1 MGPAQGRPGFYGGNR
16 AMNGTPDIMIEITG
30 LTKAF
35 GTYTAIDAL
44 SLKIAKG
51 EFFALLGAS
60 GSGKTTLLRLL
71 GGFEFPNA
79 GRIVIDG
86 KDVTDLRPN
95 QRPTN
100 TVFQSYAL
108 FPHLTLAENVGYG
121 LLNLRLPKAELAARV
136 DEALAR
142 VRLSGFGARFP
153 HMVSGG
159 QRQRVALAR
168 ALICK
173 PKVLLLDE
181 PLGALDKRLREEM
194 HLELR
199 EIQRAAG
206 ITFVLVTHDQ
216 EEAMSL
222 ADRIAIMA
230 RGRLLQVDTPR
241 ALYEAPNSREV
252 AEFISNVNLLDG
264 TCLGVDGTEAR
275 IAVAGIGEVR
285 VSTDAGAIAP
295 GAKVTLGIR
304 PEKLRFV
311 TAPDPG
317 ANALTGSLRA
327 VTYAG
332 DRSHAVV
339 EVPGLTR
346 PLLITTP
353 NRDRLL
359 SNADAVGATVIVT
372 WDSAAAAILN
382 S

>member
-1 MGPAQGRPGFYGGNR
+1 
-16 AMNGTPDIMIEITG
+16 MNGTPDTMPDSMIEITG

-79 GRIVIDG
+79 GRIMIDG
-86 KDVTDLRPN
+86 QDVTDQRPN

-121 LLNLRLPKAELAARV
+121 LLNLRLPKAELAVRV
-136 DEALAR
+136 EDALTR

-241 ALYEAPNSREV
+241 ALYEAPRSREV

-264 TCLGVDGTEAR
+264 TCLGLDGLEAR
-275 IAVAGIGEVR
+275 IAVAGIGELRVR
-285 VSTDAGAIAP
+285 TDAASIAP
-295 GAKVTLGIR
+295 GASITLAIR
-304 PEKLRFV
+304 PEKLSFV
-311 TAPDPG
+311 SAPDPG
-317 ANALTGSLRA
+317 ANALTGTLRA

-339 EVPGLTR
+339 EVPGLER
-346 PLLITTP
+346 PLLVTTP
-353 NRDRLL
+353 NRERLM
-359 SNADAVGATVIVT
+359 SDAQTPGAAVTVT
-372 WDSAAAAILN
+372 WDSNAAALLTD
-382 S
+382 

>member
-1 MGPAQGRPGFYGGNR
+1 
-16 AMNGTPDIMIEITG
+16 MIEITG

-44 SLKIAKG
+44 SLNVAKA

-71 GGFEFPNA
+71 GGFDFPDA

-86 KDVTDLRPN
+86 QDVTDQRPN

-121 LLNLRLPKAELAARV
+121 LLNLRLPKAEQAAQV

-230 RGRLLQVDTPR
+230 RGKLLQVDTPR
-241 ALYEAPNSREV
+241 RLYEAPNSREV
-252 AEFISNVNLLDG
+252 AEFVSNVNLLDG
-264 TCLGVDGTEAR
+264 ICLDLNGPEAR
-275 IAVAGIGEVR
+275 IEIAGIGDMRANADGHAVR
-285 VSTDAGAIAP
+285 G
-295 GAKVTLGIR
+295 GAKITLAIR
-304 PEKLRFV
+304 PEKMRFV
-311 TAPDPG
+311 TKAEPG
-317 ANALTGSLRA
+317 SNALTGTLRA

-332 DRSHAVV
+332 DRSHAIVD
-339 EVPGLTR
+339 VPGLDR
-346 PLLITTP
+346 PVLVTTP

-359 SNADAVGATVIVT
+359 ADAAAPGTTVTVT
-372 WDSAAAAILN
+372 WDRTAAALLTE
-382 S
+382 

>member
-1 MGPAQGRPGFYGGNR
+1 
-16 AMNGTPDIMIEITG
+16 MNGTPHKMIEITG

-71 GGFEFPNA
+71 GGFEFPEA

-86 KDVTDLRPN
+86 QDVTDQRPN

-121 LLNLRLPKAELAARV
+121 LLNQRLPKAEVAARV
-136 DEALAR
+136 EDALVR
-142 VRLSGFGARFP
+142 VRLSGFGGRFP

-241 ALYEAPNSREV
+241 GLYEAPKSREV

-264 TCLGVDGTEAR
+264 TYVGHDGQGLR
-275 IAVAGIGEVR
+275 ISVAGIGDLR
-285 VSTDAGAIAP
+285 VISGDAALSP
-295 GAKVTLGIR
+295 GAKATLAIR
-304 PEKLRFV
+304 PEKLRFA
-311 TAPDPG
+311 TAADAG
-317 ANALTGSLRA
+317 ANRLTGTLRA

-332 DRSHAVV
+332 DRNHAIVD
-339 EVPGLTR
+339 VPGLER
-346 PLLITTP
+346 PLLVTTP

-359 SNADAVGATVIVT
+359 SEPETPGVAVTVT
-372 WDSAAAAILN
+372 WDSTAAALLTD
-382 S
+382 

>member
-1 MGPAQGRPGFYGGNR
+1 
-16 AMNGTPDIMIEITG
+16 MNGTPDTMIEITG

-86 KDVTDLRPN
+86 QDVTELRPN

-121 LLNLRLPKAELAARV
+121 LLNQRLPKADLAAQV
-136 DEALAR
+136 DEALSR

-230 RGRLLQVDTPR
+230 RGRLLQIDTPR
-241 ALYEAPNSREV
+241 ALYEAPKSREV

-264 TCLGVDGTEAR
+264 TCLAVDGTDAR
-275 IAVAGIGEVR
+275 IAVAGIGELRVR
-285 VSTDAGAIAP
+285 TDAAAIAP
-295 GAKVTLGIR
+295 GARVTLAIR

-317 ANALTGSLRA
+317 ANALTGTLRA

-332 DRSHAVV
+332 DRSHAIVA
-339 EVPGLTR
+339 VPGLER

-359 SNADAVGATVIVT
+359 SNAEVPGATVTVT
-372 WDSAAAAILN
+372 WDSAAAALLTD
-382 S
+382 

>member
-1 MGPAQGRPGFYGGNR
+1 
-16 AMNGTPDIMIEITG
+16 MNGIPHTMIEITG

-71 GGFEFPNA
+71 GGFEFPEA

-86 KDVTDLRPN
+86 QDVTDQRPN

-121 LLNLRLPKAELAARV
+121 LLNQRLPKAEVAARV
-136 DEALAR
+136 EDALAR
-142 VRLSGFGARFP
+142 VRLSSFGGRFP

-241 ALYEAPNSREV
+241 GLYEAPKSREV

-264 TCLGVDGTEAR
+264 TCVGHDGQGLR
-275 IAVAGIGEVR
+275 ISVAGIGDLR
-285 VSTDAGAIAP
+285 VISGDAALSP
-295 GAKVTLGIR
+295 GAKATLAIR
-304 PEKLRFV
+304 PEKLRFA
-311 TAPDPG
+311 TAVDAG
-317 ANALTGSLRA
+317 ANRLTGTLRA

-332 DRSHAVV
+332 DRNHAIVD
-339 EVPGLTR
+339 VPGLER
-346 PLLITTP
+346 PLLVTTP

-359 SNADAVGATVIVT
+359 SEPETPGAAVTVT
-372 WDSAAAAILN
+372 WDSTAAALLTD
-382 S
+382 

>member
-1 MGPAQGRPGFYGGNR
+1 
-16 AMNGTPDIMIEITG
+16 MNGTPYTMIEITG

-44 SLKIAKG
+44 TLKIAQG

-71 GGFEFPNA
+71 GGFEFPEA

-86 KDVTDLRPN
+86 QDVTGLRPN

-121 LLNLRLPKAELAARV
+121 LLNQRLPKAEVAARV
-136 DEALAR
+136 EDALAR
-142 VRLSGFGARFP
+142 VRLSGFGGRFP

-241 ALYEAPNSREV
+241 ALYEAPRSREV

-264 TCLGVDGTEAR
+264 TCVGHDGQDLR
-275 IAVAGIGEVR
+275 ISVAGIGDLR
-285 VSTDAGAIAP
+285 VISGDAALSP
-295 GAKVTLGIR
+295 GANATLAIR

-311 TAPDPG
+311 AAADAG
-317 ANALTGSLRA
+317 ANRLTGTLRA

-332 DRSHAVV
+332 DRNHAIVD
-339 EVPGLTR
+339 VPGLER
-346 PLLITTP
+346 PLLVTTP
-353 NRDRLL
+353 NRDRHL
-359 SNADAVGATVIVT
+359 SEPVTPGAAVIVT
-372 WDSAAAAILN
+372 WESTAAALLTD
-382 S
+382 

>member
-1 MGPAQGRPGFYGGNR
+1 
-16 AMNGTPDIMIEITG
+16 MNGTPHTMIEITG

-35 GTYTAIDAL
+35 GSYTAIDAL
-44 SLKIAKG
+44 TLKIAKG

-71 GGFEFPNA
+71 GGFEFPEA

-86 KDVTDLRPN
+86 QDVTGLRPN

-136 DEALAR
+136 EDALAR
-142 VRLSGFGARFP
+142 VRLSGFGGRFP

-230 RGRLLQVDTPR
+230 RGRLLQVDRPR
-241 ALYEAPNSREV
+241 ALYEAPRSREV

-264 TCLGVDGTEAR
+264 TCVGHDGQGLR
-275 IAVAGIGEVR
+275 ISVAGIGDLR
-285 VSTDAGAIAP
+285 VISGDAALSP
-295 GAKVTLGIR
+295 GAKATLAIR
-304 PEKLRFV
+304 PEKLRF
-311 TAPDPG
+311 ANAADAG
-317 ANALTGSLRA
+317 ANRLTGTLRA

-332 DRSHAVV
+332 DRNHAIVD
-339 EVPGLTR
+339 VPGLER
-346 PLLITTP
+346 PVLVTTP
-353 NRDRLL
+353 NCNRLL
-359 SNADAVGATVIVT
+359 SEPETPGAAVTIT
-372 WDSAAAAILN
+372 WDSTAAALLTD
-382 S
+382 

>member
-1 MGPAQGRPGFYGGNR
+1 
-16 AMNGTPDIMIEITG
+16 MNGTSDTMIEISG

-35 GTYTAIDAL
+35 GAYTAIDDL
-44 SLKIAKG
+44 SLKIAQG

-71 GGFEFPNA
+71 GGFEFPSA
-79 GRIVIDG
+79 GRIMIDG
-86 KDVTDLRPN
+86 QDVTDLRPN

-121 LLNLRLPKAELAARV
+121 LLNLRLAKDDLAARV
-136 DEALAR
+136 DAALTR

-168 ALICK
+168 ALICE

-241 ALYEAPNSREV
+241 ALYEAPRSREV

-264 TCLGVDGTEAR
+264 ICLGLDGDAAR
-275 IAVAGIGEVR
+275 IAVAGFGEVR
-285 VSTDAGAIAP
+285 VRADPAAIAP
-295 GAKVTLGIR
+295 GAKVTLAIR

-311 TAPDPG
+311 TLPDPG
-317 ANALTGSLRA
+317 STALTGTLRA

-339 EVPGLTR
+339 AVPGLDR
-346 PLLITTP
+346 PLLVTTP
-353 NRDRLL
+353 NRDRLV
-359 SNADAVGATVIVT
+359 ADAHALGATVTVT
-372 WDSAAAAILN
+372 WDSTAAVPLTD
-382 S
+382 

>member
-1 MGPAQGRPGFYGGNR
+1 
-16 AMNGTPDIMIEITG
+16 MNGTPDTMIKITG

-44 SLKIAKG
+44 SLTIAKG

-60 GSGKTTLLRLL
+60 GSGKTTLLRLM
-71 GGFEFPNA
+71 GGFEFPDA

-86 KDVTDLRPN
+86 QDVTGLRPN

-121 LLNLRLPKAELAARV
+121 LLNLRLPKADLAARV

-142 VRLSGFGARFP
+142 VRLSGFGGRFP

-241 ALYEAPNSREV
+241 ALYEAPRSREV
-252 AEFISNVNLLDG
+252 AEFISNVNLLEG
-264 TCLGVDGTEAR
+264 TCVAIDGGEAR
-275 IAVAGIGEVR
+275 IAVAGIGELR
-285 VSTDAGAIAP
+285 ITADAPMAAGA
-295 GAKVTLGIR
+295 KLTLAIR

-311 TAPDPG
+311 AVPVAG
-317 ANALTGSLRA
+317 ANALTGTLRA

-332 DRSHAVV
+332 DRSHCIVD
-339 EVPGLTR
+339 VPGLER
-346 PLLITTP
+346 PFLITAP

-359 SNADAVGATVIVT
+359 SDAQAPGATIFVT
-372 WDSAAAAILN
+372 WDSAAAVPLTD
-382 S
+382 

>member
-1 MGPAQGRPGFYGGNR
+1 
-16 AMNGTPDIMIEITG
+16 MNGIPANMIEITG

-35 GTYTAIDAL
+35 GSFTAIDNL
-44 SLKIAKG
+44 TLGIAKG

-86 KDVTDLRPN
+86 QDVTDQRPN

-121 LLNLRLPKAELAARV
+121 LLNLRLPKAEFAARIE
-136 DEALAR
+136 DALSR

-264 TCLGVDGTEAR
+264 TCLRQDGPDAV
-275 IAVAGIGEVR
+275 IAVNGVGQFIAC
-285 VSTDAGAIAP
+285 TDGAALP
-295 GAKVTLGIR
+295 EGTRVTLAIR
-304 PEKLRFV
+304 PEKARFSAR
-311 TAPDPG
+311 TDQG
-317 ANALTGSLRA
+317 ANQLAGVMRTA
-327 VTYAG
+327 TYAG
-332 DRSHAVV
+332 DRSHAMI
-339 EVPGLTR
+339 EVPGLDR
-346 PLLITTP
+346 PFLITTP
-353 NRDRLL
+353 NRDRNM
-359 SNADAVGATVIVT
+359 SDQDAPGTPVTIT
-372 WDSAAAAILN
+372 WDRTAAAILRD
-382 S
+382 

>member
-1 MGPAQGRPGFYGGNR
+1 
-16 AMNGTPDIMIEITG
+16 MNGTPDTMIEITG

-35 GTYTAIDAL
+35 GSYTAIDSL
-44 SLKIAKG
+44 SLTIAKG

-71 GGFEFPNA
+71 GGFEFPEA
-79 GRIVIDG
+79 GRITIDG
-86 KDVTDLRPN
+86 QDVTDQRPN

-121 LLNLRLPKAELAARV
+121 LLNQRLPKAQLAAQV

-142 VRLSGFGARFP
+142 VRLEGFGGRFP

-181 PLGALDKRLREEM
+181 PLGALDKRLREDM

-241 ALYEAPNSREV
+241 ALYEAPKSREV

-264 TCLGVDGTEAR
+264 TCLGLDGHETR
-275 IAVAGIGEVR
+275 IAVAGIGEMSVKA
-285 VSTDAGAIAP
+285 DAVALSP
-295 GAKVTLGIR
+295 GARVTLAIR

-311 TAPDPG
+311 TAAEPG
-317 ANALTGSLRA
+317 ANILTGTLRA

-332 DRSHAVV
+332 DRSHAIVD
-339 EVPGLTR
+339 VPGLQR
-346 PLLITTP
+346 PVLVTTP
-353 NRDRLL
+353 NRDRLM
-359 SNADAVGATVIVT
+359 SDAKAPGAAVTVT
-372 WDSAAAAILN
+372 WDSTAAALLTD
-382 S
+382 

>member
-1 MGPAQGRPGFYGGNR
+1 
-16 AMNGTPDIMIEITG
+16 MIEITG

-35 GTYTAIDAL
+35 GSYTAIDGL

-71 GGFEFPNA
+71 GGFEFPSA

-86 KDVTDLRPN
+86 QDVTYQRPN

-121 LLNLRLPKAELAARV
+121 LLNLRLPKTELAARV

-241 ALYEAPNSREV
+241 SLYEAPKSREV

-264 TCLGVDGTEAR
+264 TCLRVDGPEAW
-275 IAVAGIGEVR
+275 ISVAGIGELR
-285 VSTDAGAIAP
+285 IRTDAAVVTP
-295 GAKVTLGIR
+295 TTKVTLAIR

-311 TAPDPG
+311 TAADHD
-317 ANALTGSLRA
+317 ANALTGTLRA

-332 DRSHAVV
+332 DRSHAIVD
-339 EVPGLTR
+339 VPALVR

-359 SNADAVGATVIVT
+359 SNAEAPGDPVTVT
-372 WDSAAAAILN
+372 WDSTSAALLTD
-382 S
+382 